1 MDDVFAKS
9 AKRVVKARDSR
20 LRSRPVS
27 IVLIDRRHCYSTRR
41 ALIVSPAV
49 HLHQVVKCVSVVV
62 ADHLGALE
70 LRLRYPLHLCVIA
83 HPRFAVNVRESR
95 LRRRLVRVLLASC
108 TSYVLCCDQVC

>member
-1 MDDVFAKS
+1 M
-9 AKRVVKARDSR
+9 
-20 LRSRPVS
+20 
-27 IVLIDRRHCYSTRR
+27 
-41 ALIVSPAV
+41 
-49 HLHQVVKCVSVVV
+49 VV

-108 TSYVLCCDQVC
+108 TSYVLCCDQVCGLSICAYDRGDQRMRHVPRATVLSPVP